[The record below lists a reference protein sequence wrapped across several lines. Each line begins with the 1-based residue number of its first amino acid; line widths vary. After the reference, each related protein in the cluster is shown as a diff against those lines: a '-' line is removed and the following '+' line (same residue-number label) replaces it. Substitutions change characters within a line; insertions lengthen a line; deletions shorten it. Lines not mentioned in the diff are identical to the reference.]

1 MPRPQSI
8 VVLGG
13 TGFLGTRLVARL
25 IKDGHQITVL
35 SRDREQHK
43 HLLVLPG
50 LTLENCDVYAH
61 AYLSERFRGKDV
73 VINLVGILNERGFG
87 GGGFRRAHT
96 ELTRGVLQ
104 AARSA
109 GAARL
114 LQVSA
119 LKAGPDAPSYYLRS
133 KGEAEQLIRDNGTA
147 LDWTIFQPSVMF
159 GPGDSFL
166 NRFAGLLGVIP
177 WVLPLAKPNARF
189 QPVFVDDVVEALRRC
204 LHGGSSSRQTYEL
217 GGPHTYSLREIV
229 NMVAKLTGRRR
240 WIMGLPDPVA
250 WLQALAM
257 NFVPGRPF
265 SSDNYRSLTVDSV
278 CTQDGFAKLGIK
290 PQSMVASASQYL
302 GALEDNARLSRNRA
316 SVGRAG

>member
-1 MPRPQSI
+1 MPRLQSI

-25 IKDGHQITVL
+25 IKDGHRVTVL

-50 LTLENCDVYAH
+50 LTLENCDVYAE
-61 AYLSERFRGKDV
+61 AQLSERFRGKDV

-87 GGGFRRAHT
+87 GSGFRRAHT

-109 GAARL
+109 GAPRL

-119 LKAGPDAPSYYLRS
+119 LKAAPDAPSYYLRS
-133 KGEAEQLIRDNGTA
+133 KGEAEQLIRDSGAA

-166 NRFAGLLGVIP
+166 NRFARLLATIP

-204 LHGGSSSRQTYEL
+204 LHGGSCSRQTYEL

-229 NMVAKLTGRRR
+229 NLVAKLTGRRR
-240 WIMGLPDPVA
+240 WIIGLPDPVA

-290 PQSMVASASQYL
+290 PQSMVASASEYL